1 MGKQLFKYGIK
12 HEIAIRWPLWD
23 LKYSNQVAKKIDF
36 EIADQIIIGLLNQGK
51 PALIGRLGGTEARF
65 LKEFKKI
72 RSSKYSSNILFRTK
86 PSWRK
91 RSEQINS
98 LAGFYFDNRDQ
109 VEEFFNLYQQ
119 AMFKTDVFGAWGTTF
134 ASIEFELI
142 DKIKHFIPKE
152 FSAPWVRPYSRN
164 QLNIPWSKGLQGKKV
179 LVISHFV
186 DTIEKQF
193 AKIERVFPG
202 LNCHDFQL
210 ITLKSP
216 FTANTKNLAVK
227 SWSMNLVEIQNQM
240 RFIDFDVA
248 LISAGSYS
256 YPLAHFSKEIGKIG
270 IHAGGGLQLFF
281 GIMGKRWEKSE
292 YYYNQINTE
301 WCRPSELEKP
311 TDIDR
316 IEGGAYW

>member
-1 MGKQLFKYGIK
+1 MGSQHFKYGIK

-23 LKYSNQVAKKIDF
+23 LKYSSQVSKKIDF
-36 EIADQIIIGLLNQGK
+36 EIADRAIFSVLNQGK

-72 RSSKYSSNILFRTK
+72 TSSRYSSKLLFRTK

-91 RSEQINS
+91 RSEQMNS
-98 LAGFYFDNRDQ
+98 LAGFYFDNLDQ
-109 VEEFFNLYQQ
+109 VEEFYNKYQQ
-119 AMFKTDVFGAWGTTF
+119 AMLKTDVFGAWGTTF

-142 DKIKHFIPKE
+142 DKIQYFIPKE
-152 FSAPWVRPYSRN
+152 FTAPWVSPYSEN
-164 QLNIPWSKGLQGKKV
+164 QLSIPWSKGLQGKKV

-193 AKIERVFPG
+193 AKIEKVFPG
-202 LNCHDFQL
+202 SNCHNFQL

-216 FTANTKNLAVK
+216 FTANTEVPAAK
-227 SWSMNLVEIQNQM
+227 SWLKNVVEIQNQM
-240 RFIDFDVA
+240 KLIDFDVA

-281 GIMGKRWEKSE
+281 GIMGRRWENTE
-292 YYYNQINTE
+292 YYLNHINKE

-311 TDIDR
+311 NNIDR